1 MKLRYAIY
9 SLAAAALFM
18 TACTNENDAFDLETE
33 NSAMQQQK
41 VTFPE
46 DDGSKLLSGKTYVMV
61 RTILQNAPSY
71 DFAKTLAKIQITE
84 EQYNEIAAF
93 TTELVS
99 SCKNN
104 KEKYNA
110 AFKWITTNVKYAQ
123 GWVDNNPYP
132 VFKNKE
138 AICQGYADLL
148 TVMMHSQGI
157 PCFTING
164 ELYNPGSEW
173 YLGGH
178 AWNYVYT
185 GAEGS
190 TNIKEWYVSDPTNDG
205 SFGIGATSS
214 YGHLRPTIISIPVYE
229 DDNFQ
234 YNFEDSQL
242 NIYSIKSKEA
252 QVVIPFS
259 VNNLKITS
267 LNIQRATPEEVKEI
281 YIGKNITSL
290 GNNFVGLAVYATKVE
305 EFYIDPENSVLE
317 SFSNV
322 IYRKSGNNY
331 EMYLVAPQATS
342 IELKPIESFDKESKL
357 KNLENLE
364 SIVFVPGTKSIGA
377 WTVEYCPKLHT
388 AYIPED
394 TKVEDGAFSGVASN
408 FKIVRGNYTN
418 IPQIKY

>member
-1 MKLRYAIY
+1 MKLRYTIF
-9 SLAAAALFM
+9 SLAAAALLM
-18 TACTNENDAFDLETE
+18 SACTGESEAFDLNTE

-46 DDGSKLLSGKTYVMV
+46 EDGSKQLTGKSYAMV
-61 RTILQNAPSY
+61 RTILQNATSY
-71 DFAKTLAKIQITE
+71 DFAKTLAKIEITE

-93 TTELVS
+93 TTELV
-99 SCKNN
+99 KDKTTN
-104 KEKYNA
+104 KEKYNTV
-110 AFKWITTNVKYAQ
+110 FQWITSNVKYAQ
-123 GWVDNNPYP
+123 GWVDNDPYP

-148 TVMMHSQGI
+148 TVMMYSQGI

-173 YLGGH
+173 YIGGH

-190 TNIKEWYVSDPTNDG
+190 VNVKEWYVSDPTNGG
-205 SFGIGATSS
+205 SFTIASTSS
-214 YGHLRPTIISIPVYE
+214 YGHLRPTVITIPVYE
-229 DDNFQ
+229 DENFQ
-234 YNFEDSQL
+234 YNFEESQL

-252 QVVIPFS
+252 QVAIPYS
-259 VNNLKITS
+259 VNTIKITS
-267 LNIQRATPEEVKEI
+267 FNPQSAIPEEVKEL

-290 GNNFVGLAVYATKVE
+290 GNNFVGLSVHAPNVE
-305 EFYIDPENSVLE
+305 EFYIDPENTVLE
-317 SFSNV
+317 SFSSV
-322 IYRKSGNNY
+322 IYKKNGSNY
-331 EMYLVAPQATS
+331 EMYLVAPKATE

-357 KNLENLE
+357 KNLANLE

-377 WTVEYCPKLHT
+377 WTVENCPKLHT

-394 TKVEDGAFSGVASN
+394 TNVDSGAFSGVAGN

>member
-46 DDGSKLLSGKTYVMV
+46 DDGSKLLSGKTYIMV
-61 RTILQNAPSY
+61 RTILQNATSY

-84 EQYNEIAAF
+84 EEYNEIAAF

-173 YLGGH
+173 YIGGH

-185 GAEGS
+185 GADGT
-190 TNIKEWYVSDPTNDG
+190 TNVKEWYVSDPTNNG
-205 SFGIGATSS
+205 SFTVAATSS
-214 YGHLRPTIISIPVYE
+214 YGHLRPTVITIPVYE
-229 DDNFQ
+229 DENFQ
-234 YNFEDSQL
+234 YNFEESQL
-242 NIYSIKSKEA
+242 NVYSIKSKDA

-267 LNIQRATPEEVKEI
+267 LNPQRATPEEVKEI

-290 GNNFVGLAVYATKVE
+290 GNNFVGLSVHATKVE

-322 IYRKSGNNY
+322 IYKKNGNNY
-331 EMYLVAPQATS
+331 EICLIAPQATS
-342 IELKPIESFDKESKL
+342 IELKPIEYFDKESKL

-364 SIVFVPGTKSIGA
+364 SVVFVPGTKSIGA